1 MRRGEPEPSR
11 LYSGG
16 IGPAGSEGSRLPSDG
31 LARMSYFAIA
41 ALALVGLL
49 LLTALV
55 AFGIGSRR
63 WNWAAVVA
71 SFLIVL
77 TFGGYLYLAAR
88 LLHFEWEWAQAERAT
103 RLRLYRTRDAL
114 APSSNPG
121 DRGRL
126 VKLASEKSISELRE
140 DEARWRRALERVETW
155 RGTYWDNAR
164 FDPPEDNKT
173 AATLTL
179 PAPQPAA
186 PPDGDAGEPV
196 EPGEPAVALA
206 PREPPAPGATIY
218 LFDTR
223 PIAEGGRYL
232 GGWTVTDVAG
242 QQLTLEPTTPP
253 DDEDRAAWRD
263 RSGTVTVYDELPAD
277 RWVAFSETPRSTRP
291 ALEEDEPAATAASAD
306 AVTPQPTLD
315 LDRLKSDEKLTLP
328 ENLEQAL
335 ADHTL
340 TAVDV
345 RKSVP
350 EEEWPALQALLEAG
364 GTEALP
370 GEYWAEI
377 RFDALADLE
386 DFLGFAPDIVDGV
399 EPSLSIEVDLESA
412 FQAQKANDAT
422 IVTVFHRRRL
432 LDTGTLVNGS
442 LVPVGDKDDEVVMAE
457 GLSALMRS
465 LERDIAILTE
475 SQTRLTAATQATA
488 DEQKLIDTELEALES
503 DLRSF
508 TRDADAATSLADAFE
523 AETERVSR
531 QLGAA
536 EQAVIDLGEKLDVIV
551 REAVEK
557 IDRIAPP
564 PQARGGRAGPAA
576 F

>member
-1 MRRGEPEPSR
+1 
-11 LYSGG
+11 
-16 IGPAGSEGSRLPSDG
+16 
-31 LARMSYFAIA
+31 MSSFAIA

-49 LLTALV
+49 LLASLV

-77 TFGGYLYLAAR
+77 TFGGYLYLATR
-88 LLHFEWEWAQAERAT
+88 MLHFEWQWAQAERAT
-103 RLRLYRTRDAL
+103 RLELYRTRDAL

-126 VKLASEKSISELRE
+126 VKLAGEKSIAELQQE
-140 DEARWRRALERVETW
+140 EARWRRALERVETW
-155 RGTYWDNAR
+155 RGSYWDDAR
-164 FDPPEDNKT
+164 FEPPAENAT

-179 PAPQPAA
+179 QAPQPAA
-186 PPDGDAGEPV
+186 PPDGEAGEL
-196 EPGEPAVALA
+196 GEPAAA
-206 PREPPAPGATIY
+206 QAFREPPASGATIY

-223 PIAEGGRYL
+223 PIADGGRYL

-242 QQLTLEPTTPP
+242 QRLTLEPTSPP
-253 DDEDRAAWRD
+253 DDEDRAAWQD
-263 RSGTVTVYDELPAD
+263 QSGTVAVYDELPAD
-277 RWVAFSETPRSTRP
+277 RWIAFSETPRSSRP
-291 ALEEDEPAATAASAD
+291 AVEEDDPGATAASAD
-306 AVTPQPTLD
+306 AVSPQPTLD
-315 LDRLKSDEKLTLP
+315 LDRLKSDETLTLP

-345 RKSVP
+345 RKRVA

-377 RFDALADLE
+377 RFEDLADME
-386 DFLGFAPDIVDGV
+386 DFLGFAPDIADGV
-399 EPSLSIEVDLESA
+399 EPSLSVEVDLESA
-412 FQAQKANDAT
+412 FQATQANNAT

-432 LDTGTLVNGS
+432 LDTGTLVSGS
-442 LVPVGDKDDEVVMAE
+442 LVPVGDDDDDVVMAE

-465 LERDIAILTE
+465 LERDIAILAE
-475 SQTRLTAATQATA
+475 SQNRLAAATQATA
-488 DEQKLIDTELEALES
+488 DERQLVDAERESLES

-508 TRDADAATSLADAFE
+508 TRDADAATSLADTFE
-523 AETERVSR
+523 AEAERVSR
-531 QLGAA
+531 QLRAS
-536 EQAVIDLGEKLDVIV
+536 EQAVVDLGEKLDVVV